1 MVDSSSPSAPV
12 SDSAVTEP
20 AHRKWAIVW
29 WSLALVCVL
38 VSFASLMYALSSP
51 SAAEAKVGLGKHVS
65 AIVWQV
71 GQMVAIVC
79 FGLGMWQSKKHRRWQ
94 REQRRLRGEEQDPWE

>member
-1 MVDSSSPSAPV
+1 MVDSPLSPIPGDGSGLPG
-12 SDSAVTEP
+12 P
-20 AHRKWAIVW
+20 AHRKWAILW

-38 VSFASLMYALSSP
+38 VSFGCLLYALSSP

-71 GQMVAIVC
+71 GQMAAIVC
-79 FGLGMWQSKKHRRWQ
+79 FGLGMWQSKKHRHWQ
-94 REQRRLRGEEQDPWE
+94 REQQRLRGEVQDPWD